1 MTHEGNPGIKN
12 VKHAQT
18 YYYYTLDAA
27 DLTATSVIT
36 QDFCLFK
43 LKFNADV
50 VRWCHWENQCL
61 LSKTYG
67 TSVTGTFH
75 NSYLWYDSIQV
86 YRCVLMQLWSLSL
99 MCMSHPSLRPVY
111 FCQVLEFQSNLSN
124 SAALV
129 HKPLTSIRPLSKQIT
144 DTFF

>member
-86 YRCVLMQLWSLSL
+86 YRCDLMQIVVTFSDVHVTSKFETSLL
-99 MCMSHPSLRPVY
+99 LPSIGISVKS
-111 FCQVLEFQSNLSN
+111 FKFSSI
-124 SAALV
+124 SA
-129 HKPLTSIRPLSKQIT
+129 
-144 DTFF
+144 